1 MLTVTKV
8 MRVLLV
14 EDDPVLGETIQQGL
28 REDGQT
34 CQLERNGLAA
44 IQVAQLERFDVIV
57 LDVMLPGTSGFEVL
71 NQLRNAGNQTPIV
84 MVTALGTL
92 EDRVR
97 GLNGGADDY
106 IVKPFEFPEL
116 LARLKAVCRRASQ
129 GSGTT
134 LSVGNLKLDIVTR
147 RVSRELVNLD
157 LTPTEFSLLEFLM
170 RHSGEIV
177 TRKMLCEH
185 LWDDSWEGVT
195 NVIEVHINRLR
206 GKVDRGFEQPLIQ
219 TIRGRG
225 YMLKG

>member
-1 MLTVTKV
+1 

-28 REDGQT
+28 REDGHT
-34 CQLERNGLAA
+34 CQLERNGAA
-44 IQVAQLERFDVIV
+44 ALTVARSERFDALV
-57 LDVMLPGTSGFEVL
+57 LDVLLPGMSGL
-71 NQLRNAGNQTPIV
+71 DMLSSLRAEGSQTPV
-84 MVTALGTL
+84 LMVTALGTVD
-92 EDRVR
+92 ERIR

-106 IVKPFEFPEL
+106 IVKPFEFAEL
-116 LARLKAVCRRASQ
+116 LARVKAVCRRAAK
-129 GSGTT
+129 GVGTT
-134 LSVGNLKLDIVTR
+134 LIVGDLKLDIATR
-147 RVSRELVNLD
+147 RASRDGASLE

-170 RHSGEIV
+170 RNAGDIV

-206 GKVDRGFEQPLIQ
+206 GKVDRGFDQPLIQ
-219 TIRGRG
+219 TVRGRG

>member
-1 MLTVTKV
+1 

-14 EDDPVLGETIQQGL
+14 EDDLVLGESIQQGL
-28 REDGQT
+28 REDGHA
-34 CQLERNGLAA
+34 CQLERNGVAA
-44 IQVAQLERFDVIV
+44 LGVAEAERFDVII
-57 LDVMLPGTSGFEVL
+57 LDLLLPGMSGLEFL
-71 NQLRNAGNQTPIV
+71 TKLRSDRNQTPVV
-84 MVTALGTL
+84 MVTALGTVD
-92 EDRVR
+92 DRIR

-106 IVKPFEFPEL
+106 IVKPFEFAEL
-116 LARLKAVCRRASQ
+116 LARLKAVCRRTTA
-129 GSGTT
+129 GVGTS
-134 LSVGNLKLDIVTR
+134 LSVGSLKLDISSR
-147 RVSRELVNLD
+147 RANRNGVNLD

-170 RHSGEIV
+170 RNAGEIV